1 MLGEG
6 SAGGETRAAVM
17 STNGSVMR
25 EAALVVLAAISL
37 LLAAMVDGVHRPRVL
52 QATPWCLPSHLCW
65 PNLTAW
71 AALNATVGGAL
82 SAPGSHA
89 YASASALEYVNWKY
103 EAGHAS
109 SPLALPA
116 LAVTARSPADVVA
129 VIRFAAAARIRV
141 AVKSTGHTYT
151 GRSTAGGALLVYLHA
166 MRAVAFHDDF
176 DDGCGGGSAA
186 AVSVQPG
193 INFGDLYPLVDAR
206 GFVVVGGGGATVG
219 AAGGYVLGGGHSVLS
234 RSLGLGADNVLSFEL
249 VVPNGTLLTVS
260 VREDTVCRWHPCVLG

>member
-1 MLGEG
+1 
-6 SAGGETRAAVM
+6 M
-17 STNGSVMR
+17 SMNGIVMR
-25 EAALVVLAAISL
+25 EAALVVLASISL
-37 LLAAMVDGVHRPRVL
+37 LPAAMVDGVHRPRFL
-52 QATPWCLPSHLCW
+52 KQATPWCLPSHVCW
-65 PNLTAW
+65 PNITSW

-89 YASASALEYVNWKY
+89 YASAAALEYVNWKY

-116 LAVTARSPADVVA
+116 LAVTARSPADVAA

-151 GRSTAGGALLVYLHA
+151 GRSTAGGGALLVYLHA
-166 MRAVAFHDDF
+166 MRAVSFHDDF
-176 DDGCGGGSAA
+176 DDGCGGRSVGP

-260 VREDTVCRWHPCVLG
+260 VREDTVCRWHLCVPG